1 MIIEAVVL
9 AVVSV
14 GIFVILPNV
23 INSGGGGGNNHAR
36 ARSRR

>member
-23 INSGGGGGNNHAR
+23 INSGDGSHQ
-36 ARSRR
+36 ARSRSRR